1 MSTVGEMIADHH
13 LLDAIAVAA
22 KDRHRFLS
30 TPIGAA
36 IRAFQSAAEFAG
48 QLQAMERVV
57 PSARDDA
64 WDRVDEC
71 ERTLRSVI
79 DQALREARDGT

>member
-1 MSTVGEMIADHH
+1 MSVGEMIADHH

-36 IRAFQSAAEFAG
+36 IRKFQSAAEFAG

-57 PSARDDA
+57 PSVRDEA

-71 ERTLRSVI
+71 ERTLRSAI
-79 DQALREARDGT
+79 DWAIREAGGGK

>member
-36 IRAFQSAAEFAG
+36 IREFQSAAVFVG
-48 QLQAMERVV
+48 QMITMEGV
-57 PSARDDA
+57 PPSVRDEA
-64 WDRVDEC
+64 WDRVEEC
-71 ERTLRSVI
+71 ERMLRSVI